1 MKKFFNKTVWWFLS
15 SFFAIM
21 FTILLV
27 GDSFIK
33 EYETQINYALH
44 IEPYQKITSENT
56 NTEYFKSPFKKE
68 DGSYDDIAMRNN
80 SMQVSREANSEASVL
95 LWNKNESL
103 PLKASSKIS
112 FFGVQ
117 SNQKNYLYTGNG
129 SGKVAVTTTDF
140 PSLKETFEKESKY
153 QVNPK
158 LWNFYQNKS
167 GSSMY
172 NPSVGPDGKQD
183 NHYKEF
189 NVNEASWS
197 ELNTT
202 EIANSITEYN
212 TAVMV
217 ISRNGSEDGDTW
229 FDTNECLEKNYLDLS
244 YNEKSVL
251 DSLDTMREEGKIS
264 NLVLLL
270 NTGTPMQMKNI
281 SKYQHID
288 SCLWVG
294 MGGNASFN
302 GIYDV
307 VSGKANP
314 SGRLV
319 DTYLYNNDSAPSVE
333 NTGAF
338 QFAKYGDL
346 PQESRSSNAY
356 NHAYI
361 VYQEGIYVGY
371 RYFETRYEDCILN
384 LGNANSASGS
394 KNSAMNWDYSKEV
407 YYPFGYGLSYTN
419 FEYTDYAVT
428 KNGDKYRASLK
439 VTNTGNVAGKDVVQI
454 YLQKPYTEYDKQNK
468 IEKASVELVGYAKTD
483 LLAPGKSQTVV
494 IDIDEYEFK
503 SYDGYNKKTYILEK
517 GDYYLSFGKNAHD
530 ALNNILA
537 QKGKNTSSGMDY
549 DGNKNFAK
557 KFNYKDD
564 DFVKYSK
571 SKTGVQVTNQFD
583 NADLNLYE
591 GTSDQKITYL
601 SRNDWKNTYPK
612 KVELNAL
619 NTTMVKDMQ
628 YTHGIEID
636 ENAKMPKYRSVT
648 SPIGEL
654 TLASMM
660 DKEFDDPLWEDLLNQ
675 MSFKETTQLCGVGSH
690 IINGVTSISSP
701 SVLAHDGPAGVKT
714 DTPKSTRNG
723 DVDTFMAFPSGINL
737 ASTWNNELVKKVC
750 NAFSLE
756 MMHANVGEIY
766 GTGAG
771 IHRSTYGGRNW
782 EYFSEDSFLS
792 GRILNYEVQGLQ
804 ENGAIVNI
812 KHLVLNDQEIY
823 RCGGTTWANEQSIR
837 EIYLKAFEEA
847 VTDGKA
853 NGVMSSLNR
862 IGCIWAGKHKGLLT
876 NVLRNEWG
884 FAGLVETDSAT
895 GTYMR
900 EGGTRAE
907 AVIAGNDL
915 WLRGS
920 NNIKE
925 LWGDYRNNPTV
936 CQALRKSAKNILYV
950 VAHSMAMNGI
960 DSSTKIV
967 KITPWYFNAILGA
980 EIAVG
985 IVTGACITLLVL
997 SYIFAMKK
1005 KGNKKM
1011 DQKDNKQIE
1020 ETSSE
1025 TKKKPSLSKK
1035 KKQQLII
1042 FGSVVVALSAC
1053 IGIVAGVLAN
1063 KKDDTPKPSSSNDVP
1078 ASSGEVTPSSS
1089 EPEEEIQY
1097 FDYIIEAEHMNIINP
1112 TAAKIAQKAHQ
1123 CSNDNMIDHINGA
1136 ESYRIDFYSPKNAP
1150 GELNISLPSNADVVV
1165 KDNIK
1170 EIKINGKAVS
1180 IDQEATCK
1188 VLTNWYKATSEHIA
1202 TVNFTKGINVIEIVP
1217 FAESAVNFDYFELL
1231 DVQAELREVNKYE
1244 AEDYFTTSEEFAEG
1258 TYARECGAAS
1268 NGKWVNKSQN
1278 AIFNFK
1284 FNSDKAAKADLYA
1297 SMPFGAK
1304 TTTWSALF
1312 ESITVNGKAY
1322 TFGNEEGQ
1330 WADASINSPHWYTN
1344 FPFKMGTIDLV
1355 SGENTIT
1362 MKPMTTANFN
1372 FDFIDLLTDALTT
1385 AL

>member
-1 MKKFFNKTVWWFLS
+1 MKKFLNKTLWWFLS

-21 FTILLV
+21 LVILFV
-27 GDSFIK
+27 GNSFLK

-44 IEPYQKITSENT
+44 IDPYKTITSENT
-56 NTEYFKSPFKKE
+56 DTEYFKSPFKKE
-68 DGSYDDIAMRNN
+68 DGKYDDIAMRKN
-80 SMQVSREANSEASVL
+80 SMQISQEANSEASVL
-95 LWNKNESL
+95 LWNKNNSL
-103 PLKASSKIS
+103 PLKQSTKIS

-117 SNQKNYLYTGNG
+117 SNEKNYLYTGNG
-129 SGKVAVTTTDF
+129 SGRVAVTPTDF
-140 PSLKETFEKESKY
+140 ANLKDTFEKENKF
-153 QVNPK
+153 QVNK
-158 LWNFYQNKS
+158 TLWNFYQNKT

-189 NVNEASWS
+189 NVNEVNWS
-197 ELNTT
+197 EINTT
-202 EIANSITEYN
+202 EIASSINEYN
-212 TAVMV
+212 TAIMV

-229 FDTNECLEKNYLDLS
+229 FNTSECLDNNYLDLS
-244 YNEKSVL
+244 FNEKSILDNL
-251 DSLDTMREEGKIS
+251 DSMREQGKLD

-281 SKYQHID
+281 SKYTHID

-307 VSGKANP
+307 VSGKVNP

-319 DTYLYNNDSAPSVE
+319 DTYLYDNDSAPSVE
-333 NTGAF
+333 NTGAY
-338 QFAKYGDL
+338 QFAKYGAL

-371 RYFETRYEDCILN
+371 RYFETRYEDTVLN
-384 LGNANSASGS
+384 LGNANSASGI
-394 KNSAMNWDYSKEV
+394 KNSSMNWDYNKEV

-419 FEYTDYAVT
+419 FEYSDYNVS
-428 KNGDKYRASLK
+428 KNGDNYKVSLK
-439 VTNTGNVAGKDVVQI
+439 VTNTGSVAGKDVVQI

-468 IEKASVELVGYAKTD
+468 IEKASVELVGYAKTG
-483 LLAPGKSQTVV
+483 LLEPNKSEKVE
-494 IDIDEYEFK
+494 IDVSEYEFK
-503 SYDGYNKKTYILEK
+503 SYDSYNKKTYILEK
-517 GDYYLSFGKNAHD
+517 GDYYLAFGKNAHD

-537 QKGKNTSSGMDY
+537 EKGKNTSSGMDY
-549 DGNKNFAK
+549 DGNKNFAR
-557 KFNYKDD
+557 KFNYRND

-571 SKTGVQVTNQFD
+571 SKNNVEVTNQFD

-591 GTSDQKITYL
+591 GTADQKITYL
-601 SRNDWKNTYPK
+601 SRNNWKDTYPK

-619 NTTMVKDMQ
+619 NSIMVKDMQ
-628 YTHGIEID
+628 YSHGIEID
-636 ENAKMPKYRSVT
+636 ENAKMPKYRTVT

-654 TLASMM
+654 TLAMLM
-660 DKEFDDPLWEDLLNQ
+660 DKKYDDPLWEDLLNQ
-675 MSFKETTQLCGVGSH
+675 MSFKETTELCGVGSH

-701 SVLAHDGPAGVKT
+701 SVIAHDGPAGVKT
-714 DTPKSTRNG
+714 DTPKSTRGG

-737 ASTWNNELVKKVC
+737 ASTWNNELVRKVC
-750 NAFSLE
+750 NAFGLE
-756 MMHANVGEIY
+756 MMHAKVGEIY

-792 GRILNYEVQGLQ
+792 GRILNYEVIGLQ
-804 ENGAIVNI
+804 EKGAIVNI

-847 VTDGKA
+847 VVDGKA

-876 NVLRNEWG
+876 NVLRKEWG
-884 FAGLVETDSAT
+884 FIGFVETDSAT

-900 EGGTRAE
+900 EGDTRAE
-907 AVIAGNDL
+907 AILAGNDL

-936 CQALRKSAKNILYV
+936 CQALRVSAKNILYV

-960 DSSTKIV
+960 DSSTKIIE
-967 KITPWYFNAILGA
+967 ITPWYFNVMLGA
-980 EIAVG
+980 EITVG
-985 IVTGACITLLVL
+985 IITGVCVTLLVL
-997 SYIFAMKK
+997 SYVIRMKK

-1011 DQKDNKQIE
+1011 NNNEDNNINF
-1020 ETSSE
+1020 E
-1025 TKKKPSLSKK
+1025 TKKEKKPSISPQKK
-1035 KKQQLII
+1035 KQLII
-1042 FGSVVVALSAC
+1042 FGAAIVVVSAT
-1053 IGIVAGVLAN
+1053 IGIVAGVLTN
-1063 KKDDTPKPSSSNDVP
+1063 KKDDNRTSSGNNPVSSETSKPTSSSQ
-1078 ASSGEVTPSSS
+1078 
-1089 EPEEEIQY
+1089 EEIQY
-1097 FDYIIEAEHMNIINP
+1097 FDYIVEAEHMNVINP
-1112 TAAKIAQKAHQ
+1112 KGSKITQKAHQ
-1123 CSNDNMIDHINGA
+1123 CSNDNMIDHINLA
-1136 ESYRIDFYSPKNAP
+1136 ESYRIDFYSEKNAP
-1150 GELNISLPSNADVVV
+1150 GEFYISLPSSADVVV

-1170 EIKINGKAVS
+1170 EIKINGKA
-1180 IDQEATCK
+1180 IDIDKEATCK
-1188 VLTNWYKATSEHIA
+1188 IQTKWYKATSEHIA

-1217 FAESAVNFDYFELL
+1217 FETSEVNFDYFELL
-1231 DVQAELREVNKYE
+1231 DVQGELKEVNKYE
-1244 AEDYFTTSEEFAEG
+1244 AEDYFTTTEEFAEK
-1258 TYARECGAAS
+1258 TYGRECGAAS
-1268 NGKWVNKSQN
+1268 NGKWVNASQN

-1297 SMPFGAK
+1297 SMTFGAK
-1304 TTTWSALF
+1304 SLLWSELF
-1312 ESITVNGKAY
+1312 ESITVNGKVY
-1322 TFGNEEGQ
+1322 TFGAEEGQ
-1330 WADASINSPHWYTN
+1330 FTDSSISSPHWYTN
-1344 FPFKMGTIDLV
+1344 SAFKMGTIDLV

-1362 MKPMTTANFN
+1362 MKPMTSANFN
-1372 FDFIDLLTDALTT
+1372 FDFIDLLTDAVTK